1 MYMPFVGVKGKCMCR
16 LVDIKT
22 NHGEDV
28 RVADVKRD
36 EIINIINAA
45 SLCKKIDMLILYGS
59 ALEDRCNEKSDI
71 G

>member
-1 MYMPFVGVKGKCMCR
+1 MCR

-22 NHGEDV
+22 NHGEDI
-28 RVADVKRD
+28 RIADVKRD

-45 SLCKKIDMLILYGS
+45 SLCKKIDVLILYGS

-71 G
+71 EIMKTKVFP

>member
-1 MYMPFVGVKGKCMCR
+1 MCR

-45 SLCKKIDMLILYGS
+45 SLCKKIEMLIPKQNIDKLF
-59 ALEDRCNEKSDI
+59 LK
-71 G
+71 

>member
-1 MYMPFVGVKGKCMCR
+1 MCR

-45 SLCKKIDMLILYGS
+45 SLCKKIDMLILYGYY
-59 ALEDRCNEKSDI
+59 LFKML
-71 G
+71 